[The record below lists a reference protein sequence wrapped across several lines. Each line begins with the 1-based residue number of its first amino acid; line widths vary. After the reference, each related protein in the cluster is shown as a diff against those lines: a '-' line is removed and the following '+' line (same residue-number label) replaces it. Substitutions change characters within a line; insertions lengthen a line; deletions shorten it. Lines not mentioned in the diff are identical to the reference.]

1 MFDEVSTHYDRTN
14 AVLSVGNAAFWRVA
28 TTRAVAP
35 KAGERVLDVAAGT
48 GTSSVALAK
57 SGAHVVAADFSPG
70 MIEVGRER
78 QAGNPFVEFVQAD
91 ATALPFDDDS
101 FDAVTVSFGLRNV
114 ADPRGALDEFI
125 RVTKPG
131 GRLVICE
138 FSRPPLGIVR
148 GGYFAYLRYGMP
160 LLAKL
165 ASSNPAAYEYLM
177 DSIKDW
183 PSQPVLSRWLREAG
197 YDDVA
202 YRNLSAGIVALHRG
216 VKPAHQ
222 AAADGAA
229 AESRG
234 TESGDAS

>member
-1 MFDEVSTHYDRTN
+1 MFDQVSTHYDRTN
-14 AVLSVGNAAFWRVA
+14 AVLSVGNAAFWRTA

-35 KAGERVLDVAAGT
+35 QAGERILDVAAGT

-70 MIEVGRER
+70 MIEVGRAR
-78 QAGNPFVEFVQAD
+78 QAANPFVEFVEAD

-101 FDAVTVSFGLRNV
+101 FDAVTISFGLRNV
-114 ADPRGALDEFI
+114 ADPRGALSEFL
-125 RVTKPG
+125 RVLKPG

-148 GGYFAYLRYGMP
+148 GGYFAYLRFGMP
-160 LLAKL
+160 VLAKL

-177 DSIKDW
+177 ESIKDW
-183 PSQPVLSRWLREAG
+183 PSQAVLSRWLREAG

-216 VKPAHQ
+216 AKPVAPT
-222 AAADGAA
+222 GAA
-229 AESRG
+229 PDPGSSAS
-234 TESGDAS
+234 DAS